1 MRLLTKKLRKELKRP
16 MGRLL
21 KKIGRVG
28 KARVIAIGDVA
39 AYNLL
44 QNGITP
50 QMIVYDRKVKRR
62 PAAKKIT
69 AFLDNLGW
77 KTFRIANKR
86 GTISEEAWIAIEE
99 GLRKRSK
106 IIVNGEED
114 LLVLPAVLL
123 AKKGYLVFYG
133 QPNKGI
139 VLIRVSAK
147 KKKEVKKL
155 VDQMEVVL

>member
-1 MRLLTKKLRKELKRP
+1 MRILTKKLRKKLKRP

-21 KKIGRVG
+21 KKIGTVG
-28 KARVIAIGDVA
+28 KARVIAIGDIA
-39 AYNLL
+39 SYNLL

-50 QMIVYDRKVKRR
+50 QMIIYDRKVKRK
-62 PAAKKIT
+62 PVAKKIK
-69 AFLDNLGW
+69 ALLDNLGW
-77 KTFRIANKR
+77 KTFRIDNKR

-99 GLRKRSK
+99 GLRKRSR

-123 AKKGYLVFYG
+123 AKIGSLVFYG
-133 QPNKGI
+133 QPGKGI

-155 VDQMEVVL
+155 IDQMEVVL

>member
-1 MRLLTKKLRKELKRP
+1 MRLLTKELRKKLKRP
-16 MGRLL
+16 IGRLL
-21 KKIGRVG
+21 KKIGGMG
-28 KARVIAIGDVA
+28 KARVIAVGDVA

-50 QMIVYDRKVKRR
+50 RMIIYDKKVRRR
-62 PAAKKIT
+62 PVAKKIRT
-69 AFLDNLGW
+69 LLDNLGW
-77 KTFRIANKR
+77 KTFRIVNKR
-86 GTISEEAWIAIEE
+86 GTVSEEAWIAIEE

-106 IIVNGEED
+106 IIVKGEED
-114 LLVLPAVLL
+114 LLVLPVVLL
-123 AKKGYLVFYG
+123 AKKGSMIAYG
-133 QPNKGI
+133 QPGRGI

>member
-1 MRLLTKKLRKELKRP
+1 MRLLTKGLKKKLKKP

-21 KKIGRVG
+21 KKIGNVG

-39 AYNLL
+39 SYNLL

-50 QMIVYDRKVKRR
+50 HMIIYDRKVKRK
-62 PAAKKIT
+62 PAAKKIK
-69 AFLDNLGW
+69 ALLDNLGW
-77 KTFRIANKR
+77 KTFKITNKR
-86 GTISEEAWIAIEE
+86 GTLSEEAWIAVEE

-106 IIVNGEED
+106 IIVKGEED

-123 AKKGYLVFYG
+123 AKKGDLVFYG
-133 QPNKGI
+133 QPNRGI
-139 VLIRVSAK
+139 VLIRVSAE

>member
-1 MRLLTKKLRKELKRP
+1 MRLLTKELRKKLKRP
-16 MGRLL
+16 IGRLL
-21 KKIGRVG
+21 KKIGNVG
-28 KARVIAIGDVA
+28 KARVIAIGDIA
-39 AYNLL
+39 SYNLL

-50 QMIVYDRKVKRR
+50 QVIVYDNKVKRK
-62 PAAKKIT
+62 PVAKKIK
-69 AFLDNLGW
+69 ALLDNLGW
-77 KTFRIANKR
+77 KTFRITNKR
-86 GTISEEAWIAIEE
+86 GTLSEEAWIVIEE

-123 AKKGYLVFYG
+123 AKKGDLVFYG

-147 KKKEVKKL
+147 KKEEVKKL